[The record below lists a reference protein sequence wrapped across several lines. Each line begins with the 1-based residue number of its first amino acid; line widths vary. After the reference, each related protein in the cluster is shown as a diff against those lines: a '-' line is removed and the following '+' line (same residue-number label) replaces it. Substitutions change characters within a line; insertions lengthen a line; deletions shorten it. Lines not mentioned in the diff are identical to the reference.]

1 VVRSISV
8 ERNVGGK
15 INVDNINRTGIDTDK
30 KEIMIL
36 WLGPQIFE
44 DGLLPVSLHVVPIV
58 DHAVANGVVHAVP
71 WRLSVRERFIADEEI
86 KILNT
91 AFRREMAWF
100 EGYGGCS

>member
-1 VVRSISV
+1 MLGIKSTS
-8 ERNVGGK
+8 N
-15 INVDNINRTGIDTDK
+15 NINRTGINTDK
-30 KEIMIL
+30 KEIMIF

-58 DHAVANGVVHAVP
+58 DHAVANGVVHAIP
-71 WRLSVRERFIADEEI
+71 WRLCVRERFIADKEI
-86 KILNT
+86 EILDA